1 MAHIYTIRCPKCGN
15 NYEVMKG
22 ILISESERDP
32 MSKER
37 EFETPVKCPKCG
49 FEFSL
54 QDENYKDSF
63 ILSMLAD

>member
-1 MAHIYTIRCPKCGN
+1 M
-15 NYEVMKG
+15 
-22 ILISESERDP
+22 SEEDLDP
-32 MSKER
+32 MPKER

-63 ILSMLAD
+63 MLSLLAD